1 MATQVDTRSISDAIC
16 ELKDKKNSIIL
27 AHYYQVPEI
36 QEVADMVGDSLQ
48 MAQHA
53 ALSKADIIV
62 VAGVYFMAET
72 AKILN
77 PTRKVLL
84 PDTLAG
90 CSLADSCSPEEFR
103 KFIEAHPGS
112 PVVTYINCSAEIKA
126 MSDIVC
132 TSSNA
137 IQIINS
143 IKTDKPI
150 IFAPDVNLG
159 KYLIQQTGRDLIL
172 WDGNC
177 TVHENFSIDK
187 ILDLHAAYPDAKFI
201 AHPESEPHILRIAS
215 FIGSTKGMIDFVKR
229 DHHQQYIVATEAG
242 ILYQMQKEV
251 PDKMLI
257 PAPAF
262 EDNTCA
268 CSECPYMKMNTL
280 EKLHNCLAN
289 EEPEIN
295 IDDMVRKKAIHSL
308 NAMLYLSR
316 QPNIENSS

>member
-1 MATQVDTRSISDAIC
+1 MKISVDTLTISDSIR
-16 ELKDKKNSIIL
+16 ELKETKNAIII
-27 AHYYQVPEI
+27 AHYYQTPEI
-36 QEVADMVGDSLQ
+36 QEVADVVGDSLQ

-53 ALSKADIIV
+53 AQSMADIIV

-90 CSLADSCSPEEFR
+90 CSLADSCPPEEFR

-137 IQIINS
+137 VKVINS

-177 TVHENFSIDK
+177 IVHENFSIDK
-187 ILDLHAAYPDAKFI
+187 ILDLHATYPDAKFI
-201 AHPESEPHILRIAS
+201 AHPESQPHILRIAS
-215 FIGSTKGMIDFVKR
+215 YIGSTKGMIDFVKR
-229 DHHQQYIVATEAG
+229 DNHQQYIVATEAG
-242 ILYQMQKEV
+242 ILFQMQKQV
-251 PDKMLI
+251 PDKILI

-280 EKLHNCLAN
+280 ENLHACLSN
-289 EEPEIN
+289 ENPEIILN
-295 IDDMVRKKAIHSL
+295 NTVRQKAVKAL
-308 NAMLYLSR
+308 QGML
-316 QPNIENSS
+316 QCT